1 MTGRTVLEYHAG
13 SLAET
18 ESFVKEVLPKLTPGT
33 TMLLF
38 GNLGSGKTHLVKL
51 WTAMLGS
58 RSEAT
63 SPSFSLINQYDG
75 PVFINHL
82 DLYRIADARELIN
95 LGLDDLWDSGAV
107 NFVEWPQLV
116 EQSIDWPHLRLEISI
131 NGENKNGRLFKLVQ
145 YD

>member
-1 MTGRTVLEYHAG
+1 MTARVVLEFESG
-13 SLAET
+13 SLADT
-18 ESFVKEVLPKLTPGT
+18 EEYARQVLPHLTPGV

-51 WTAMLGS
+51 WTSFLGS

-82 DLYRIADARELIN
+82 DLYRIADPRELIN

-116 EQSIDWPHLRLEISI
+116 ENSIDWPHLRLEITIS
-131 NGENKNGRLFKLVQ
+131 GENKNVRHFKLVQ